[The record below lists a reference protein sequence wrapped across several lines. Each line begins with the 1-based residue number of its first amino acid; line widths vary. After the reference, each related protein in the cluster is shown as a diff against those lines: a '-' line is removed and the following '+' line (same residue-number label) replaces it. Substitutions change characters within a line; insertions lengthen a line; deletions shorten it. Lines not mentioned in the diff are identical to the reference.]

1 MIVIQFL
8 NILFNY
14 KRVCID
20 EQSLCDIDSDQFLPQ
35 FLLRYNN
42 DNDLRKLKNIYFI
55 SEQSIDKDDELLT
68 KHEDGN

>member
-42 DNDLRKLKNIYFI
+42 DLRKLKNIYFI